1 MVLPALH
8 GVSRTLFIGASLL
21 IPGQAILL
29 QLTTSFSRPV
39 ARLHRSSELLLSLA
53 APMELSLVYYLQLI
67 SSFRIPV
74 LGNSVLNSICCA
86 CCLPCMR
93 LLECDMHMLM

>member
-8 GVSRTLFIGASLL
+8 GVFRTLFIGASLL
-21 IPGQAILL
+21 ITGQAIVL
-29 QLTTSFSRPV
+29 QLTTSFSPV

-53 APMELSLVYYLQLI
+53 APTELLLSFAAPTELLLSLAGPTELSLVYYLQLL

-74 LGNSVLNSICCA
+74 L
-86 CCLPCMR
+86 
-93 LLECDMHMLM
+93 

>member
-1 MVLPALH
+1 MLVICC
-8 GVSRTLFIGASLL
+8 GVACMAWSFRTLFIGASLL
-21 IPGQAILL
+21 ITGQAIVL

-53 APMELSLVYYLQLI
+53 AATELSLAAPTELSLVYYLQLI

-74 LGNSVLNSICCA
+74 L
-86 CCLPCMR
+86 
-93 LLECDMHMLM
+93 

>member
-8 GVSRTLFIGASLL
+8 GVFRTLFIGASLL
-21 IPGQAILL
+21 ITGQAIVL

-53 APMELSLVYYLQLI
+53 APTELLLSFAAPTELLLSLAGPTELSLVYYLQLL

-74 LGNSVLNSICCA
+74 L
-86 CCLPCMR
+86 
-93 LLECDMHMLM
+93 